1 MSVRLKSP
9 DASTEGQPPTKRARM
24 TRSDPAAAGDDLDE
38 DLHSRQ
44 LAVYG
49 RESMRKMAAAQVLIL
64 GLNGLGVEIGGFTF
78 GLHAVR
84 SLVSQQM
91 MNETPPTSLVRH
103 ECLRGSGARQAP

>member
-1 MSVRLKSP
+1 
-9 DASTEGQPPTKRARM
+9 M